1 MRSIDPIEVKT
12 PLRDKLRSLKSLRS
26 NAIIEEDVEEVA
38 FQPPIV
44 LINILCIFPKEIISE
59 ISPRSINLHTTVRLP
74 LLLILLSAGMINGYC
89 VALIKCGGEA
99 LTS

>member
-44 LINILCIFPKEIISE
+44 LINILRIRFEF
-59 ISPRSINLHTTVRLP
+59 HGFGLP
-74 LLLILLSAGMINGYC
+74 PDGSYSKQLFETFL
-89 VALIKCGGEA
+89 
-99 LTS
+99 